1 MSGTPVHVGL
11 AIGLALSACHAPS
24 PRDMAISTARE
35 EYQRAFPQEFG
46 IAKWEI
52 VTEQVDHQWQVMFAT
67 PMSWTDKAILGDIPR
82 MGRMFLV
89 SEDGRRVID
98 TLIAQ

>member
-1 MSGTPVHVGL
+1 MRATPRHIGM
-11 AIGLALSACHAPS
+11 AIGLALSACQASS
-24 PRDMAISTARE
+24 PRDMAITTARE

-52 VTEQVDHQWQVMFAT
+52 LTEQVDHQWRVMFAT
-67 PMSWTDKAILGDIPR
+67 PMIWTDKAILGDIPR

-89 SEDGRRVID
+89 TEDGRRVLD